1 MAISVTNDLVNKLK
15 KIFNDPGTILFSEG
29 DYDLSSGTSGTALEL
44 NFTYRLPVAVD
55 TLQVTQDDPTVN
67 HYKIIGMSGDWTSSA
82 SLGDVSIQLTVP
94 NVSFEAL
101 EMCFGTDNV
110 KEATNIKVGDETF
123 AGSGIVLKKHRMSGT
138 IGVLASNDKD
148 LMVISGAY
156 MYAKLLYDN
165 PGTDPF
171 AIQLNG
177 GIDADESKPSIVWL
191 TKTESGS

>member
-1 MAISVTNDLVNKLK
+1 MAISATNDLVSKLK
-15 KIFNDPGTILFSEG
+15 KIFNDPGTILFSETE
-29 DYDLSSGTSGTALEL
+29 YDLTGNAPTLT
-44 NFTYRLPVAVD
+44 FDYRLPVAVD
-55 TLQVTQDDPTVN
+55 TLQVTQDDPTIN
-67 HYKIIGMSGDWTSSA
+67 HYKIIGMNGDWTSSA

-94 NVSFEAL
+94 NVSTEAL
-101 EMCFGTDNV
+101 KMCFGTDNV
-110 KEATNIKVGDETF
+110 KEVTGVTVGDDTF
-123 AGSGIVLKKHRMSGT
+123 TGSGIVLKKHRMTGT

-177 GIDADESKPSIVWL
+177 GIEEDESKPSIVWL
-191 TKTESGS
+191 TKTVAGS

>member
-1 MAISVTNDLVNKLK
+1 MAVTKDLVNDLK
-15 KIFNDPGTILFSEG
+15 KIFNDPGTILFSES
-29 DYDLSSGTSGTALEL
+29 DYDLSSGTSTSALTL
-44 NFTYRLPVAVD
+44 DFTYRLPVTVD

-82 SLGDVSIQLTVP
+82 TLGDVSIQLTVP
-94 NVSFEAL
+94 NVSDDAL
-101 EMCFGTDNV
+101 KMCFGESNV
-110 KEATNIKVGDETF
+110 KDATNIKVGDGTF
-123 AGSGIVLKKHRMSGT
+123 AGSGIVLKKHKMSGT
-138 IGVLASNDKD
+138 IGILASNDKD

-177 GIDADESKPSIVWL
+177 GIEVDESKPSIVWL
-191 TKTESGS
+191 TKTA